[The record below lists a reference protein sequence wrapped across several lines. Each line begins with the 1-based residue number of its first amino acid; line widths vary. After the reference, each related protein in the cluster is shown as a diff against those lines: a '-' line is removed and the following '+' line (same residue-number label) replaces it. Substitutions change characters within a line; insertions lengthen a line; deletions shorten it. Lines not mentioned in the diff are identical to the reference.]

1 MSQAIWS
8 DTLSLNV
15 AAMDDIHQEF
25 VATLDALQSAP
36 DGELV
41 ARLDDLIA
49 HSEEHFAQES
59 VWMRAIQF
67 PPIHCHEEE
76 HDKVLII
83 LKDVRGRVAAGD
95 LALGRNLAREL
106 MPWFQHHAAT
116 MDNMLAQHIRQ
127 SGYEANRSTS
137 EELGGEKGEG
147 RRAKGNACAPEAR

>member
-8 DTLSLNV
+8 DALSLNV

-25 VATLDALQSAP
+25 VASLAALQTAS
-36 DGELV
+36 DTDLV
-41 ARLDDLIA
+41 TRLDDMIA

-59 VWMRAIQF
+59 VWMKAIQF

-83 LKDVRGRVAAGD
+83 LKDVRVRVATGD

-116 MDNMLAQHIRQ
+116 MDTMLAQMIREGGYEAIRQ
-127 SGYEANRSTS
+127 S
-137 EELGGEKGEG
+137 
-147 RRAKGNACAPEAR
+147 RAP